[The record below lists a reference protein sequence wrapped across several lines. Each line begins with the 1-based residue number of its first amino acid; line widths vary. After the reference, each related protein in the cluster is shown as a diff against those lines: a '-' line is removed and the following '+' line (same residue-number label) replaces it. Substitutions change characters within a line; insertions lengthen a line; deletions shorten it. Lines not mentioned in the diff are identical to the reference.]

1 MVALP
6 LRLYVGGV
14 TILINISVQAPR
26 CLIMSIYKHRIT
38 STVKRN
44 IVRQG
49 YDSDCQ
55 KQIWEHPPR
64 VMRSLI
70 GWYVCHPSLGCSRFR
85 MAAFSLME
93 SLGGYGGQKTP
104 SIIPFNPCVWHNFGC
119 TTAELYN
126 APLGHFF
133 LWARGFQRLYRTQS
147 TPKLTCELMNW

>member
-49 YDSDCQ
+49 YDSESQ
-55 KQIWEHPPR
+55 KPIWEHPPR
-64 VMRSLI
+64 VMRRRI
-70 GWYVCHPSLGCSRFR
+70 GWYVCHPSPGCSRFR

-93 SLGGYGGQKTP
+93 SLGGYGGQKTLSP
-104 SIIPFNPCVWHNFGC
+104 STHVSGTISVSPLLNFMM
-119 TTAELYN
+119 
-126 APLGHFF
+126 HH
-133 LWARGFQRLYRTQS
+133 WAISFSEPGDFKDCIEHKAHQ
-147 TPKLTCELMNW
+147 N

>member
-55 KQIWEHPPR
+55 KQI
-64 VMRSLI
+64 
-70 GWYVCHPSLGCSRFR
+70 
-85 MAAFSLME
+85 
-93 SLGGYGGQKTP
+93 
-104 SIIPFNPCVWHNFGC
+104 
-119 TTAELYN
+119 
-126 APLGHFF
+126 
-133 LWARGFQRLYRTQS
+133 
-147 TPKLTCELMNW
+147 